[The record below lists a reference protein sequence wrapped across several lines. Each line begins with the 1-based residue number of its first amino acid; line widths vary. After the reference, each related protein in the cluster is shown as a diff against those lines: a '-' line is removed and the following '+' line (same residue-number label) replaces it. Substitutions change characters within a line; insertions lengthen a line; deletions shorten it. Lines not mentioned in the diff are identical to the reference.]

1 MKVLAFNGSPRE
13 QGNTGVLIRTVF
25 EVLEKH
31 GIETELLQLGGSN
44 IRGCTACYSCFESKD
59 ESCPEIQDDVLN
71 EYFAKMQQAD
81 GIIIGSPTYFANV
94 STEVKALIDRAGL
107 LAIANGYALKRKVGA
122 AVISVRRAGACNV
135 FDAINKFFLINQMLV
150 SGSSYWNLGVGHTE
164 AKVEDDEEG
173 LRTMRTL
180 GENMAWLLEKTAG

>member
-1 MKVLAFNGSPRE
+1 MKVIAFNGSPRE
-13 QGNTGVLIRTVF
+13 ESNTGVLIRTVF

-31 GIETELLQLGGSN
+31 GIETEMLPLGRSN

-59 ESCPEIQDDVLN
+59 GSCPEIQDDVLN
-71 EYFAKMQQAD
+71 EYFAKMVQAD

-107 LAIANGYALKRKVGA
+107 LAIANGHALKRKVGA
-122 AVISVRRAGACNV
+122 AVISVRRAGAANV

-150 SGSSYWNLGVGHTE
+150 PGSSYWNLGIGHKE
-164 AKVEDDEEG
+164 VKVEDDQEG
-173 LRTMRTL
+173 LRTMRVL